1 MGISRQE
8 SWDGLPFPTP
18 GDLPYPGIKP
28 TFLLFLV
35 LAGRFFAM
43 NEITNTILPIKLHV
57 EETYRD
63 IYEEKFNLFKV
74 YELFFHIARI
84 SEMPKYYKSKY

>member
-1 MGISRQE
+1 MGCHFLLQGI
-8 SWDGLPFPTP
+8 FPTQGSNP
-18 GDLPYPGIKP
+18 H
-28 TFLLFLV
+28 FLLFLA

-43 NEITNTILPIKLHV
+43 NKITNTILPIKLHV